1 MLVETKTDEDTRAN
15 RIFVITNIKQLE
27 WRMAGGGGADEMG
40 GHMVISPLNFYRRH
54 HFLKSGRST
63 SNSRFVCRKH
73 EGTSIIIPSSKVA
86 AGGIITTKYHCTV
99 YFTLTI

>member
-27 WRMAGGGGADEMG
+27 WRMAGGGGG
-40 GHMVISPLNFYRRH
+40 RRNGRTYGLSPLNFYRRH

-86 AGGIITTKYHCTV
+86 ARGIITTKYHCTV